1 MKVKVLKQRDSIACG
16 PTCIRMI
23 SKYFGLTF
31 GVKKIAS
38 VSKYKK
44 RGGLSN
50 IQFVDAIKT
59 LGLKV
64 VIKAGAA
71 WNDLKKYNNKDSVIV
86 LSWML
91 KGYIGHFSILDKV
104 TKTHIFLA
112 DPEAGRIIK
121 LPKLVFLRLWFDYD
135 ELWYPLK
142 NIDIQLRWMA
152 VISKTINHF
161 KE

>member
-16 PTCIRMI
+16 PACIRMI
-23 SKYFGLTF
+23 TKHFGLTF

-50 IQFVDAIKT
+50 VQFVDALKT
-59 LGLKV
+59 LHLKV
-64 VIKAGAA
+64 VVKTGAT
-71 WNDLKKYNNKDSVIV
+71 WKDLKKYNNNDSIIV

-91 KGYIGHFSILDKV
+91 KGFIGHFSILDKV

-112 DPEAGRIIK
+112 DPEVGRIVK
-121 LPKLVFLRLWFDYD
+121 LPKLVFLRLWLDYD

-142 NIDIQLRWMA
+142 NTDIQLRWMA
-152 VISKTINHF
+152 VVTKTINPS
-161 KE
+161 KG